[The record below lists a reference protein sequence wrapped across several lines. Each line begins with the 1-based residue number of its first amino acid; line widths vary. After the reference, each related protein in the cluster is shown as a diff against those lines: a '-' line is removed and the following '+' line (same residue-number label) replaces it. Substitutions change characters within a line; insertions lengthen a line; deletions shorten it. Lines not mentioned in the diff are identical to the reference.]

1 MNLHRI
7 VLGIS
12 GASGAG
18 IGVRIAELLGAT
30 GGAEVHL
37 VVSPAGERTLAH
49 EVGSD
54 ALALLKECV
63 AHYHEV
69 NDMGAAIASG
79 SFATAGMIIAPCSM
93 RTLASVATGVT
104 DNLLTRAADV
114 HLKERRRLVLIARE
128 SPLHLGHLRSM
139 VAATECGAIIAPPV
153 PSFYLAPH
161 SAADI
166 IDQIAR
172 RAIDLLDLI
181 TPRLSLA
188 WDGTKGVR
196 PAAVSIQSTMT
207 MTETASQSFNGSSQ
221 CS

>member
-1 MNLHRI
+1 MTGYRV

-18 IGVRIAELLGAT
+18 IGVRVAELLRT
-30 GGAEVHL
+30 IVNAEVHL

-49 EVGSD
+49 EVGND
-54 ALALLKECV
+54 AMQRLEGSVSFKHDV
-63 AHYHEV
+63 R
-69 NDMGAAIASG
+69 DIGAPIASG

-93 RTLASVATGVT
+93 RSLACVAAGVT

-139 VAATECGAIIAPPV
+139 IAATECGAIVAPAV
-153 PSFYLAPH
+153 PSFYLSPR

-172 RAIDLLDLI
+172 RAIDVLGLE
-181 TPRLSLA
+181 TPRLSQPWAGL
-188 WDGTKGVR
+188 
-196 PAAVSIQSTMT
+196 
-207 MTETASQSFNGSSQ
+207 NGAGSRRLD
-221 CS
+221 